1 MALQA
6 LPYLLVLHLIGLTIM
21 AGTTLVDFVTFRQFW
36 ALYAQNK
43 QKALPVME
51 VQAKFP
57 RLLATGIILL
67 LVTGISMMAVTRGVF
82 GEQLWFRIKMV
93 IVVLV
98 IINGLAVGRRQ
109 AMKLRRLITTDT
121 GDSDTQQKVKSLRQG
136 IAIFHISQLLLF
148 IVIII
153 LSTFRFN

>member
-1 MALQA
+1 
-6 LPYLLVLHLIGLTIM
+6 
-21 AGTTLVDFVTFRQFW
+21 
-36 ALYAQNK
+36 
-43 QKALPVME
+43 ME

-93 IVVLV
+93 IVVLI

-136 IAIFHISQLLLF
+136 IALFHISQLLLF